1 MDNPSFF
8 TINHRKTIREAFK
21 HEVFTKEQFVIVVD
35 DEDNVMG
42 IVTDGDFRRAIWNA
56 ISLEDAVGA
65 ITNKDYIWLTERYD
79 VDNVVKIF
87 STTDVH
93 QIPVLR
99 NEMLV
104 DIIYKNNFKVPAS
117 EKSKR
122 NINIPVVI
130 MAGGSGTRLDPFTRI
145 LPKPLIPIGDKPVIE
160 ILIERFAKY
169 GSRCF
174 YISLNYKSRIVKA
187 FFEDYVKE
195 YNISFIDEEK
205 PLGTAG
211 SLKLL
216 AGKIKTTFIVSNCDI
231 LVQEDYNKIVE
242 FHREGQYMLTIVGSV
257 QHHVVPY
264 GVCKTDIGGGLVDF
278 EEKPKYDFLVN
289 TGMYVLDPGVLKYI
303 PPGKEFDMTELIHD
317 LVQKGKKIGVF
328 PVSEKS
334 WIDIGQWEQYKKA
347 VEDLH
352 SFF

>member
-1 MDNPSFF
+1 
-8 TINHRKTIREAFK
+8 
-21 HEVFTKEQFVIVVD
+21 
-35 DEDNVMG
+35 
-42 IVTDGDFRRAIWNA
+42 
-56 ISLEDAVGA
+56 
-65 ITNKDYIWLTERYD
+65 
-79 VDNVVKIF
+79 
-87 STTDVH
+87 
-93 QIPVLR
+93 
-99 NEMLV
+99 
-104 DIIYKNNFKVPAS
+104 
-117 EKSKR
+117 
-122 NINIPVVI
+122 